1 MMTAIRFPSRRLAA
15 SLSLAFIAIAASRIT
30 AFEIPF
36 PQTGAQIRSSIVSS
50 DVLAT
55 SSPSLP
61 VPITQT
67 VKLSSGTSAE
77 IITCRPKVL
86 SPNFLESIFRTDGN
100 KSNKK
105 PVLAFLHG
113 SFHAS
118 WCWAEHY
125 MPFFAERGYE
135 CVSLSLQGTGGTPGE
150 YSSYI
155 MRNLM
160 L

>member
-1 MMTAIRFPSRRLAA
+1 MIAIRLPSRRLAA
-15 SLSLAFIAIAASRIT
+15 SLSLAFIATAASRTI
-30 AFEIPF
+30 AFEVPF
-36 PQTGAQIRSSIVSS
+36 PQTGAQIRSSIASS

-55 SSPSLP
+55 SASPSLP
-61 VPITQT
+61 IPITQT

-77 IITCRPKVL
+77 IITCRPK
-86 SPNFLESIFRTDGN
+86 SQSSNFLESIFFGADRN

-150 YSSYI
+150 CS
-155 MRNLM
+155 
-160 L
+160 